1 MQWDRLGPRE
11 FVDRYVDEYPKYGV
25 PSDLAEVPL
34 RYLDVT
40 DTRWSLDQIA
50 DRMGR
55 EAADTARA
63 LNLVP

>member
-1 MQWDRLGPRE
+1 LLSHEATHTVQWDRLGPRE

-40 DTRWSLDQIA
+40 DTRWSL
-50 DRMGR
+50 
-55 EAADTARA
+55 
-63 LNLVP
+63 